1 MSHRH
6 DKGSKPAQ
14 RLAHA
19 LAGLTVAAVVLTGC
33 AVGAASETTASS
45 TSTSTSTSTAQQSA
59 SGEFFDTDE
68 VHSISVSYDEG
79 DYQAMLDAYASS
91 GEKEWISATVTI
103 DGTVFENVG
112 LRLKGNSSLR
122 GVVETDSG
130 DGTAGETEPESLPWL
145 IRLDKYVD
153 GQVYDGRSDFVVRG
167 SSTQTSLNE
176 AVALSVLAASDV
188 ATEQYAYVR
197 FSVNGGAE
205 QLRLVLDL
213 PDDSGWNSDTFQ
225 NPGITYK
232 ADSGGDYSYRGDG
245 ADDYADVFDLKS
257 NNSSLSGDDAF
268 TPLADFL
275 EFLATASDDEFAN
288 RLSSYLDV
296 DEFARYLAVQEL
308 VANTDDIDGPGN
320 NSYLRWD
327 ETTGTFTVIAWD
339 QNLSYGVSPGGGGA
353 GAGGRTAQG
362 GGGARG
368 GGAGGGGGGGSRS
381 NVLVERFLADEGFS
395 ALYAEAL
402 QQLRSDVYDSGV
414 AQTRLNTLVEL
425 LKTQASD
432 LVSAATIQSEADAI
446 SAQLD

>member
-1 MSHRH
+1 MPHRH

-14 RLAHA
+14 RLVHA

-33 AVGAASETTASS
+33 AVGAAPETTAS
-45 TSTSTSTSTAQQSA
+45 STSTSTAQQSA
-59 SGEFFDTDE
+59 SGEFFNTDE
-68 VHSISVSYDEG
+68 VHSISVSYDED

-130 DGTAGETEPESLPWL
+130 DGTASETEPEGLPWL

-167 SSTQTSLNE
+167 SSTETSLNE

-213 PDDSGWNSDTFQ
+213 PDDSGWNSDTFE

-245 ADDYADVFDLKS
+245 ADDYADVFDLK
-257 NNSSLSGDDAF
+257 NNDSSLSDDDAF

-288 RLSSYLDV
+288 QLSSYLDV
-296 DEFARYLAVQEL
+296 DEFARYLAAQEL

-327 ETTGTFTVIAWD
+327 EATGTFTVIAWD

-381 NVLVERFLADEGFS
+381 NVLVDRFLADEGFS

-414 AQTRLNTLVEL
+414 TQTRLNTLVEL

-432 LVSAATIQSEADAI
+432 LVSAETIQSEADAI

>member
-1 MSHRH
+1 MPHRH

-33 AVGAASETTASS
+33 AVGAAPETAAS
-45 TSTSTSTSTAQQSA
+45 STSTSTAQQSA
-59 SGEFFDTDE
+59 SGEFFNTDE

-130 DGTAGETEPESLPWL
+130 DGTAGETEPEGLPWL

-167 SSTQTSLNE
+167 SSTETSLNE

-188 ATEQYAYVR
+188 AAEQYAYVR

-213 PDDSGWNSDTFQ
+213 PDDSGWNSDTFE

-232 ADSGGDYSYRGDG
+232 ADSGGDYSYRGEG

-257 NNSSLSGDDAF
+257 NSSSLSDDDGF

-288 RLSSYLDV
+288 QLSSYLDV
-296 DEFARYLAVQEL
+296 DEFARYLAAQEL

-353 GAGGRTAQG
+353 GGRTAQG
-362 GGGARG
+362 GGGARGGG

-432 LVSAATIQSEADAI
+432 LVSAETIQSEADAI